1 MKAAKPSKIEEI
13 RIKGSI
19 PRVFVFFLQTAH
31 VVEKYCES
39 ELYYK
44 AGLSMSKLGALWVLE
59 ANGGSLMP
67 SKIALLTLLENQ
79 TITALVDRLSKE
91 GLVRVERKANS
102 DRRQVKVILTDKGRQ
117 ALKRGQQ
124 VYAKL
129 MKKVMANLN
138 ENAADSLEQLLKII
152 RLNAAE
158 KLYPIYK

>member
-13 RIKGSI
+13 RIKESI
-19 PRVFVFFLQTAH
+19 PRVFVLLLQTAH

-117 ALKRGQQ
+117 ALKRGPQ